1 MLCENCKQENRI
13 IAKFCKWCGQPLVS
27 QHVLDKLVGLEEVK
41 SQLKTIVDTY
51 TFLRSRKDIATVRL
65 SVNTII
71 IGDTGTGKTA
81 LSEVIRDYFFQ
92 HKIIEKPKL
101 TMVDAVDYQRFVDKW
116 DDNIKKARGGILFF
130 DNVQKLLPD
139 RYSNQVN
146 PLDKLF
152 VEMDKWNDDPI
163 VMMAGLPKGLDD
175 FLESNPAVKNRF
187 KYMFRLPIRS
197 YQELCEITKMALSTK
212 YGLNEFTEDASHQ
225 LARYFKYQIKM
236 KDETFGN
243 AHLAMKTA
251 EDIFTAFISRGTHST
266 VVEKEDIKGYVP
278 DERPLED
285 ILRDMDNFIGMDS
298 VKHAV
303 REMAYSVQNSVQR
316 AERGLGEAE
325 KMSMHIVLTGNPG
338 TGKTTVARK
347 LGEILAA
354 INYLDSGHVVEVD
367 RSKMV
372 SQYQGETPK
381 VVNELCD
388 KAMGGILFIDEAN
401 TLAPVSEA
409 GDRDT
414 QGAQALET
422 LMKRM
427 EDDRGK
433 FVVIAAGYRTEMENL
448 FRVNPG
454 MRSRFNYDLDIED
467 YTPEQLFEIMKHFAH
482 EKNYVFSEDAEKLAR
497 KLIEEQYKNRDSTF
511 ANGRTMRTLFDE
523 MMKRQAM
530 RLQKED
536 ASLMTNEHLMTIE
549 EADVPY
555 EAPKTVDYTECL
567 KKFDGM
573 VGLEGVKKE
582 VANLAAYLN
591 LQIKRGET
599 NTFLGKHYVFTGNP
613 GTGKTTVARIM
624 ADVFK
629 TLGILSRGQLVE
641 ADRSK
646 LVSGYSGQTAIK
658 TNQLIDTAM
667 GGVLFIDEAYT
678 LKGGDQDSFG
688 SEAID
693 TLLKRLE
700 DDRGKF
706 ICIVAGYTNQ
716 MHDFIDSNP
725 GLKSR
730 FTQTIHFDDYKPD
743 ELTVIFMNMAKA
755 KNFIIDEQTQAAIRR
770 LFDQLY
776 LRRDKNFGNARE
788 ARRIFDECVERQS
801 QRLVER
807 MSRPDVAITDDD
819 AAGFLLDDMYRLTID
834 DLPAGQASLARPL
847 EDVLKELD
855 DFIGMRSVKNAIRRL
870 AVQSMFVKE
879 RAEAGAGDV
888 KQLAMNFILT
898 GNPGTGK
905 TSIARKMG
913 EVLQSMDILPT
924 SNVIETSRAT
934 LVGKYMGET
943 PKIVNQMCD
952 KAMGGILFIDE
963 AYTLS
968 DQNDQYGKEA
978 IDTLMKRMEDDRG
991 KFVVIAAG
999 YHDKMEEFLQMNAG
1013 LASRFTH
1020 KLHIEDYNED
1030 ELLAIFKKM
1039 ASKENYELSSL
1050 AEFKALDVI
1059 CNMLMEKKEGFG
1071 NAREMRNMLDATIQQ
1086 LSLRVSQLP
1095 EDQKTK
1101 EAYQLILPEDIK
1113 GVKSEE

>member
-1 MLCENCKQENRI
+1 
-13 IAKFCKWCGQPLVS
+13 
-27 QHVLDKLVGLEEVK
+27 
-41 SQLKTIVDTY
+41 
-51 TFLRSRKDIATVRL
+51 
-65 SVNTII
+65 
-71 IGDTGTGKTA
+71 
-81 LSEVIRDYFFQ
+81 
-92 HKIIEKPKL
+92 
-101 TMVDAVDYQRFVDKW
+101 
-116 DDNIKKARGGILFF
+116 
-130 DNVQKLLPD
+130 
-139 RYSNQVN
+139 
-146 PLDKLF
+146 
-152 VEMDKWNDDPI
+152 
-163 VMMAGLPKGLDD
+163 MAGLPKGLDD
-175 FLESNPAVKNRF
+175 FLESNPAVTNRF
-187 KYMFRLPIRS
+187 KYQFRLPVPGP
-197 YQELCEITKMALSTK
+197 QELCDIAKQELSEK
-212 YGLNEFTEDASHQ
+212 YGLNVFTDEASHQ
-225 LARYFKYQIKM
+225 LFRFFKYQIKI

-251 EDIFTAFISRGTHST
+251 EDIFTSFISRGHEAKQ
-266 VVEKEDIKGYVP
+266 VELDDIKGYVP
-278 DERPLED
+278 EERSLDD
-285 ILRDMDNFIGMDS
+285 ILHDLDSFIGMES
-298 VKHAV
+298 VKQAV
-303 REMAYSVQNSVQR
+303 REMAYSVQNSLERV
-316 AERGLGEAE
+316 ERGLGDQG

-338 TGKTTVARK
+338 TGKTTIARK

-381 VVNELCD
+381 VVNQLCD
-388 KAMGGILFIDEAN
+388 KAMGGILFVDEAY
-401 TLAPVSEA
+401 TLAPISQA
-409 GDRDT
+409 GERDN

-433 FVVIAAGYRTEMENL
+433 FVVIAAGYRTEMDNL

-454 MRSRFNYDLDIED
+454 MKSRFNYFLDIED
-467 YTPEQLFEIMKHFAH
+467 YTPDELFSIMQMFAS
-482 EKNYVFSEDAEKLAR
+482 EKNYVFSEEAEKLCR
-497 KLIEEQYKNRDSTF
+497 KMINQLYKQRDKDF

-523 MMKRQAM
+523 TMKRQAQ
-530 RLQKED
+530 RLQTAD
-536 ASLMTNEHLMTIE
+536 MSQMTNEEIMTIQVE
-549 EADVPY
+549 DIPY
-555 EAPKTVDYTECL
+555 DAPQAVDYKECL
-567 KKFDGM
+567 KKFDGLI
-573 VGLEGVKKE
+573 GLESVKKE

-591 LQIKRGET
+591 LQVKRGQN

-629 TLGILSRGQLVE
+629 TLGILNRGQLVE

-646 LVSGYSGQTAIK
+646 LVAGFAGQTAIK
-658 TNQLIDTAM
+658 TNQLIDSAM

-678 LKGGDQDSFG
+678 LKSNDQDSFG

-706 ICIVAGYTNQ
+706 ICIVAGYTDQ

-743 ELTVIFMNMAKA
+743 ELTQIFINMCEAKQFVLDDDM
-755 KNFIIDEQTQAAIRR
+755 KAAVKRQ
-770 LFDQLY
+770 FDQLY

-788 ARRIFDECVERQS
+788 ARRIFDQTVERQS
-801 QRLVER
+801 QRLVEQ
-807 MSRPDVAITDDD
+807 MSNPDVQVCDDEAD
-819 AAGFLLDDMYRLTID
+819 GFLFEDMYRLIAD
-834 DLPAGQASLARPL
+834 DLPQTQDTSARPL
-847 EDVLKELD
+847 DEVLNELD
-855 DFIGMRSVKNAIRRL
+855 DFIGMRTVKNAIRRL
-870 AVQSMFVKE
+870 AVQSMFVKQ
-879 RAEAGAGDV
+879 RAEAGAGEV
-888 KQLAMNFILT
+888 QQLSMNFILT

-924 SNVIETSRAT
+924 SRVIEASRAT

-943 PKIVNQMCD
+943 PKIVNNMCD

-999 YHDKMEEFLQMNAG
+999 YQDKMEEFLTMNAG
-1013 LASRFTH
+1013 LASRFTY
-1020 KLHIEDYNED
+1020 KLHIDDYNED
-1030 ELLAIFKKM
+1030 ELLAIYKKM
-1039 ASKENYELSSL
+1039 AARDHYQLSPT
-1050 AEFKALDVI
+1050 AEFKVLDVI
-1059 CNMLMEKKEGFG
+1059 CDMISEKHDSFG
-1071 NAREMRNMLDATIQQ
+1071 NAREMRNLLDATIQH
-1086 LSLRVSQLP
+1086 LSMRVSKMPP
-1095 EDQKTK
+1095 EQVTR
-1101 EAYQLILPEDIK
+1101 ETYQLILPEDIS
-1113 GVKSEE
+1113 VE